1 MFGCPEL
8 YVREVLKP
16 WRSPDDMEVDDMP
29 EKVVLQRS
37 KNQYVGISAVYDCIY
52 RPKVHSD
59 KTLYKWIQ
67 MATRVKK
74 PTKSQKHVVSDGEDE
89 LDLIDCSAKQGTCYL
104 MPNISANTENALS
117 DIESDADELNIKDGD
132 SDVEESDSE
141 YSDSVGDDTDDDT
154 DDEGQEDQPDSV
166 EDQLFL
172 EAHPLHDT
180 HMILFKPRKK
190 HVVPNF
196 IGGSLPRHDHGD
208 REYYCA
214 TMLTLFKPWRTGMD
228 LKSENY
234 LWDETFMDHKFTQH
248 QQQLMDN
255 FNIRYECN
263 DARDDFCSQLKKG
276 NATDGFPQ
284 WMSSDVMDEIDQE
297 GHQGDDFGDEE
308 SPDDEDFGV
317 NKYSTPGQLTRKV
330 IKVMILEMK
339 KAPMMRTL
347 VSTNIPLLDNMEEAH
362 KHRWLQLITVSEVLD
377 GWMRAQMAL
386 SKSTL
391 FLSVHKS
398 NKMVTNGRQ

>member
-8 YVREVLKP
+8 YVQEVLKP
-16 WRSPDDMEVDDMP
+16 WHSPDDMEVDDMP

-37 KNQYVGISAVYDCIY
+37 KNQYVGISAVHDCIY

-166 EDQLFL
+166 EDKLFL

-190 HVVPNF
+190 HV
-196 IGGSLPRHDHGD
+196 
-208 REYYCA
+208 CA
-214 TMLTLFKPWRTGMD
+214 QLYWG
-228 LKSENY
+228 
-234 LWDETFMDHKFTQH
+234 FT
-248 QQQLMDN
+248 
-255 FNIRYECN
+255 
-263 DARDDFCSQLKKG
+263 SQ
-276 NATDGFPQ
+276 T
-284 WMSSDVMDEIDQE
+284 
-297 GHQGDDFGDEE
+297 
-308 SPDDEDFGV
+308 
-317 NKYSTPGQLTRKV
+317 
-330 IKVMILEMK
+330 
-339 KAPMMRTL
+339 
-347 VSTNIPLLDNMEEAH
+347 
-362 KHRWLQLITVSEVLD
+362 
-377 GWMRAQMAL
+377 
-386 SKSTL
+386 
-391 FLSVHKS
+391 
-398 NKMVTNGRQ
+398 